1 MQGIKAGFLLDRCQ
15 EKIPL
20 QPSPYL
26 THLHSSLM
34 PTVAPPAK
42 ALVTGANGYVAVW
55 VVQTLLE
62 RGYSV
67 RGTVRSESKGV
78 HLKQLFEKYGDKF
91 ECVVVEDITKV
102 RSPLSSSS
110 YHPCGF

>member
-1 MQGIKAGFLLDRCQ
+1 M
-15 EKIPL
+15 
-20 QPSPYL
+20 PS
-26 THLHSSLM
+26 
-34 PTVAPPAK
+34 VAPPAK

-110 YHPCGF
+110 HHPCGL